1 MNFSRVEKQLVNFE
15 LNCMFPCTD
24 LISQLAAAEVLVLS
38 MLELWLL
45 RVLQAPLAQGV
56 RSQVRA

>member
-1 MNFSRVEKQLVNFE
+1 
-15 LNCMFPCTD
+15 MFPCTD
-24 LISQLAAAEVLVLS
+24 LISQLAAAEVLVLL